1 MERGY
6 QKLNNSRRLKEWLEY
21 VRCIEADEGSRLY
34 SRILLLF
41 YSS

>member
-6 QKLNNSRRLKEWLEY
+6 QKLNNSRRREERLEY
-21 VRCIEADEGSRLY
+21 ELSIEADEGSLIH

-41 YSS
+41 HSS